1 MYEPVYV
8 LSVLHLSER
17 HLEQLR
23 SVSPRLVVRQHSI
36 SSEELWLNASRQQFA
51 EIVSP
56 ETEILY
62 THSAPF
68 DIALMPRLRWGQVD
82 SAGVNLLHNTSLW
95 KSDIPITSANGV
107 HAVQIAE
114 HVLAMLL
121 AHAHHLP
128 LAYRLQNH
136 AQWASGSQQLKAF
149 VSPEIRGKTLGILGY
164 GAIGREVARLA
175 RAYGLRILAT
185 KRRGQSATF
194 DGWSPVGTGDP
205 DGHIPEQF
213 YDLDELHLLLPECDA
228 ILLAL
233 PLSKQTQHIIGKV
246 ALSLMRPH
254 AFIVNIGRGAL
265 IDHKELIA
273 ALQAQRLGGAA
284 LDVTDPEPLPAESPL
299 WSMEN
304 VIITPHIAGLS
315 THYNDRIADL
325 MSENLRRY
333 LAGEPLLNLV
343 RRELGY

>member
-1 MYEPVYV
+1 
-8 LSVLHLSER
+8 
-17 HLEQLR
+17 
-23 SVSPRLVVRQHSI
+23 
-36 SSEELWLNASRQQFA
+36 
-51 EIVSP
+51 
-56 ETEILY
+56 
-62 THSAPF
+62 
-68 DIALMPRLRWGQVD
+68 
-82 SAGVNLLHNTSLW
+82 
-95 KSDIPITSANGV
+95 
-107 HAVQIAE
+107 
-114 HVLAMLL
+114 VLAMLL

-136 AQWASGSQQLKAF
+136 AQWASSSQQLKAF

-175 RAYGLRILAT
+175 RACGLRILAT

-233 PLSKQTQHIIGKV
+233 PLSKQTQHIIGKA

-265 IDHKELIA
+265 IDHNELIA

-284 LDVTDPEPLPAESPL
+284 LDVTDPEPLPTESPL

-304 VIITPHIAGLS
+304 VMITPHIAGLS

-333 LAGEPLLNLV
+333 LAGEPLLNFV